1 LSDIE
6 PKQNKNSNG
15 KIRTMKKITFHTI
28 AALLALGLVCC
39 SNLARAQAGTLD
51 TTFGTGGT
59 VTTSFADG
67 VAGVGAFE
75 QSNGDIV
82 AVAQVNFVNNV
93 GTGIGLVRYT
103 SAGELD
109 TTFGTNGVTVTTFA
123 GIAFDPFGFA
133 VQTNGDFLVGGVATT
148 KSGRNEFGLAR
159 YSSNG
164 VLDTTFGTGG
174 LVTTKVGARSDAPSA
189 LLLQPNGQIVMGG
202 FEVAG
207 AQGAPGMMSLAR
219 YNANG
224 NLDTTFGKGGI
235 SLASVTFL
243 GPETLAL
250 LSNGDYL
257 AVGENATFNTGLVA
271 EFSSKGV
278 LLSNVTSAKVVAA
291 LSSSQST
298 VPNVMFQSPTIFQ
311 PNGHYVVATT
321 ACTFHSQCRGTRI
334 GVTRFLETGKTDT
347 TFTAKVESFNPRQ
360 TTSVALAVAL
370 QANGQIVV
378 GGLINDDVGGMVRL
392 DSNGELDTTF
402 GTVDSFG
409 ICCSVTSD
417 QTFSGLL
424 IQTDGKIVAI
434 GGLDGNL
441 ALARYLAN

>member
-1 LSDIE
+1 
-6 PKQNKNSNG
+6 
-15 KIRTMKKITFHTI
+15 MKKATFHMV
-28 AALLALGLVCC
+28 AGLLAIGLGLGV
-39 SNLARAQAGTLD
+39 NFAQAQAGTLD

-67 VAGVGAFE
+67 VAAVGAFE
-75 QSNGDIV
+75 QSDGDIV
-82 AVAQVNFVNNV
+82 AVAQVDFVNNV

-103 SAGELD
+103 STGELD
-109 TTFGTNGVTVTTFA
+109 TTFGTNGITVTTFA

-207 AQGAPGMMSLAR
+207 AQGAPGMMSLVR

-257 AVGENATFNTGLVA
+257 GVGQNESGNTGIVA

-291 LSSSQST
+291 LSSSQSA

-409 ICCSVTSD
+409 VCCSVTSD

-434 GGLDGNL
+434 GGLDGDL
-441 ALARYLAN
+441 AVARYLAN

>member
-1 LSDIE
+1 
-6 PKQNKNSNG
+6 
-15 KIRTMKKITFHTI
+15 MKKITFHTI

-39 SNLARAQAGTLD
+39 SNLAQAQAGTLD
-51 TTFGTGGT
+51 STFGTGGT

-82 AVAQVNFVNNV
+82 AIAQVNFVNNA

-109 TTFGTNGVTVTTFA
+109 TTFGTNGIAITTFA

-133 VQTNGDFLVGGVATT
+133 VQTNGDFLIGGVATT

-159 YSSNG
+159 YTSNG
-164 VLDTTFGTGG
+164 VLDITFGTNG

-207 AQGAPGMMSLAR
+207 GNIPAMMSLVR

-224 NLDTTFGKGGI
+224 SLDATFGKGGI
-235 SLASVTFL
+235 SLVTAKLL

-257 AVGENATFNTGLVA
+257 GVGQNANGNTGIVA

-291 LSSSQST
+291 LSSSQSA

-370 QANGQIVV
+370 QANGQVVV

-434 GGLDGNL
+434 GGLGGDL
-441 ALARYLAN
+441 AVARYLAN